1 MDCVCRLGS
10 LGNSGSAT
18 TGDGG
23 PNCGCKLSRFLFL
36 CPLCVFK
43 QSFSSSCHP
52 PLFLCLILSYYSGA
66 RVFERI
72 PVHEFHIFCSHT
84 EWNWFS
90 LLCSNGGKLWGR
102 SAEKLNSKLI
112 SMFRMRVGGLG
123 RLYPRCID

>member
-36 CPLCVFK
+36 CPLYVFK

-72 PVHEFHIFCSHT
+72 PVHEFHISVAILNGT
-84 EWNWFS
+84 GP
-90 LLCSNGGKLWGR
+90 LCSAVTVGNYGGGVLR
-102 SAEKLNSKLI
+102 N
-112 SMFRMRVGGLG
+112 
-123 RLYPRCID
+123 